1 MPTPSSS
8 FWPQWDDQPVFTVL
22 LALFLV
28 TGVFWAGSEAYRSLQ
43 EATRVGYGEQAAPSI
58 SVNAEGKAVVKNDI
72 ATVDVGVTKSAADA
86 SEAQNLAT
94 EAMNLLTAA
103 MKELGVAE
111 DDLQTSSYY
120 VYPQYDYEESPPTIV
135 GYEASQTLTVKV
147 RESDVVSAVLGK
159 AAELGATNIGSLRFE
174 ADDDSAA
181 EEEARKEAIAEA
193 RAQAEA
199 TAEAMGATL
208 GDVISY
214 SESRGDMG
222 GYYAYAESSAR
233 DLSVDSMAPDV
244 QMGQS
249 EVQLYVYI
257 TYGLK

>member
-1 MPTPSSS
+1 MPLQSSS

-22 LALFLV
+22 LALFLAM
-28 TGVFWAGSEAYRSLQ
+28 GVFWAGAGAYRSYQ
-43 EATRVGYGEQAAPSI
+43 ESTRVGYGEQMAPSI
-58 SVNAEGKAVVKNDI
+58 SVSADGKAVVKNDI
-72 ATVDVGVTKSAADA
+72 ATVDIGVTKSAADA

-94 EAMNLLTAA
+94 EAMNSLTAA
-103 MKELGVAE
+103 IKELGIAAE
-111 DDLQTSSYY
+111 DLQTSSYY
-120 VYPQYDYEESPPTIV
+120 VYPQYDYDDSPATIV
-135 GYEASQTLTVKV
+135 GYEASQTLTVKI
-147 RESDVVSAVLGK
+147 RENDLVSTVLGE

-181 EEEARKEAIAEA
+181 EDEARKEAIAKA

-199 TAEAMGATL
+199 TAAAMGATL
-208 GDVISY
+208 GEVISY
-214 SESRGDMG
+214 SESTGDS
-222 GYYAYAESSAR
+222 GYDYYSYAESSR
-233 DLSVDSMAPDV
+233 DFAAGGVAPDV